1 MSMSPG
7 RRVQYSPVTRIG
19 DSEIILAGK
28 VMSDFIFAS
37 FEELLTGPVIAGI
50 IALSAAWNCYTG
62 EVRFGD
68 YLHFDSDDTGPFIIL
83 VGLKF
88 VLAFLIILVCYGS

>member
-1 MSMSPG
+1 MM
-7 RRVQYSPVTRIG
+7 TDAI
-19 DSEIILAGK
+19 SEMI
-28 VMSDFIFAS
+28 
-37 FEELLTGPVIAGI
+37 TWPVIATI
-50 IALSAAWNCYTG
+50 LTLSAAWNCYVG

-88 VLAFLIILVCYGS
+88 VAAILILIVYFGT